1 MACQGAFK
9 RCRVAGSLGRNNPTA
24 IRDLLSRILMSFFKK
39 KFGLEKDEKGI
50 NHNSVSGAKREIQ
63 VTLCSAGAVT
73 CLSQMRQPDTQERW
87 C

>member
-1 MACQGAFK
+1 
-9 RCRVAGSLGRNNPTA
+9 
-24 IRDLLSRILMSFFKK
+24 MSFFKK